1 MNGGRALLIGQP
13 VWERAHQPER
23 RATFKDR
30 KPRRR
35 RQTGSQACTAL
46 LLLSSP
52 PPQQSRGGGNTLEDK
67 PGEDGGGGMVTDGEG
82 RLATLTTS
90 AP

>member
-13 VWERAHQPER
+13 VWERAPQPER

-35 RQTGSQACTAL
+35 RQTGSQACTA

>member
-46 LLLSSP
+46 LLSSP